1 MQYHA
6 GSLIKG

>member
-6 GSLIKG
+6 GH